1 MPRLPGAEPLP
12 GGLTGAPPA
21 RSVCGGGAAGRA
33 FTSTATT
40 FSDMTAGVLDI
51 AFEDLQ
57 RDRPPVM
64 LWGGLS
70 LLRSLRLASV
80 SVVLATSDPADPALR
95 SRHVAGICRLPPAHA
110 GERSLVD
117 ALVRAGRQLHEALG
131 RRIPLFYGNDEQ
143 LSLVY
148 GHRDELTR
156 HYLLTLNDPALGLA
170 LLEKDRFEALAR
182 VHRLPVPRSWPMG
195 DGAERAL
202 AEASGPKV
210 VKPRRKTHFE
220 ESALRR
226 DVFSGQ
232 GKAIV
237 FRDGRELL
245 SRLPVV
251 HAGEI
256 SVQDYV
262 PGPDRRLVSFHGYAD
277 DEGRVLAWFVG
288 RKIRSFPAHTGESS
302 FLELVHDD
310 ALVHLGLDVAAR
322 LGLKGIFK
330 MDFKQDERDGA
341 YYLLEINA
349 RFSLWSYLG
358 AANGVNLP
366 KVAYDHLVYGK
377 APPATAYS
385 TRYKWLKLALDLKAF
400 RELRAS
406 GQLTAGEWLRS
417 LAFSPAV
424 YHCFAWK
431 DPGPL
436 LAVWGRRASR
446 LLRRWHVTG
455 S

>member
-1 MPRLPGAEPLP
+1 M
-12 GGLTGAPPA
+12 TGALLD
-21 RSVCGGGAAGRA
+21 VA
-33 FTSTATT
+33 FHQ
-40 FSDMTAGVLDI
+40 LR
-51 AFEDLQ
+51 

-70 LLRSLRLASV
+70 LLRALRLASV
-80 SVVLATSDPADPALR
+80 PVVLATADPADPAVR
-95 SRHVAGICRLPPAHA
+95 SRHVAGICRLPPSGPDA
-110 GERSLVD
+110 R
-117 ALVRAGRQLHEALG
+117 ALVAALLEGGRRLHEALG
-131 RRIPLFYGNDEQ
+131 RRVPLFYGNDEQ

-148 GHRDELTR
+148 DHRDELAR
-156 HYLLTLNDPALGLA
+156 HYLLALNEPALGLA
-170 LLEKDRFEALAR
+170 LLEKDRFETLAR
-182 VHRLPVPRSWPMG
+182 VHHLPVPRSWPMG
-195 DGAERAL
+195 EEGERAL
-202 AEASGPKV
+202 SEASGAKV

-226 DVFSGQ
+226 SVFDGH
-232 GKAIV
+232 GKALV

-245 SRLPVV
+245 ARLPRA

-262 PGPDRRLVSFHGYAD
+262 PGPDDRLVSFHGYAD
-277 DEGRVLAWFVG
+277 DRGRVVAWFVG

-302 FLELVHDD
+302 FLELVRDD
-310 ALVHLGLDVAAR
+310 ALVRVGLEVAAR

-330 MDFKQDERDGA
+330 MDFKQDERDGT

-366 KVAYDHLVYGK
+366 KVAYDHLVHGRTPEGVAYG
-377 APPATAYS
+377 
-385 TRYKWLKLALDLKAF
+385 TRYKWLKLALDWKAF
-400 RELRAS
+400 REQRAS
-406 GQLTAGEWLRS
+406 GQITTGRWLRS
-417 LAFSPAV
+417 VAFSPAV
-424 YHCFAWK
+424 YHCFAWT

>member
-1 MPRLPGAEPLP
+1 MSGA
-12 GGLTGAPPA
+12 
-21 RSVCGGGAAGRA
+21 
-33 FTSTATT
+33 
-40 FSDMTAGVLDI
+40 VLDV
-51 AFEDLQ
+51 ALHLLDRE
-57 RDRPPVM
+57 RPPVM

-95 SRHVAGICRLPPAHA
+95 SRHVAGICHLPAPDAD
-110 GERSLVD
+110 ERTLVE
-117 ALVRAGRQLHEALG
+117 ALVQAGARLHEGLG
-131 RRIPLFYGNDEQ
+131 RRVPLFYGNDEQ

-148 GHRDELTR
+148 GHREELER
-156 HYLLTLNDPALGLA
+156 HYLLNLNDPALGLA

-182 VHRLPVPRSWPMG
+182 RHGLPVPRSWPMG
-195 DGAERAL
+195 DGGHAL
-202 AEASGPKV
+202 AEAGGPKV

-226 DVFSGQ
+226 AVFSGH
-232 GKAIV
+232 GKALV
-237 FRDGRELL
+237 FRDGAELL
-245 SRLPVV
+245 ARLPAA
-251 HAGEI
+251 HAGEV

-262 PGPDRRLVSFHGYAD
+262 PGPDQRLVSFHGYAD
-277 DEGRVLAWFVG
+277 ETGRVLAWFVG

-302 FLELVHDD
+302 FLELVRDD
-310 ALVHLGLDVAAR
+310 ALARLGLDVAAR

-349 RFSLWSYLG
+349 RFSLWNYLG

-366 KVAYDHLVYGK
+366 AVAYDHLVHGK
-377 APPATAYS
+377 TAAPAPYA
-385 TRYKWLKLALDLKAF
+385 TRYRWLKLALDWKAF
-400 RELRAS
+400 RELRAA
-406 GQLTAGEWLRS
+406 GELTAAQWLRS
-417 LAFSPAV
+417 VVRSPAV
-424 YHCFAWK
+424 YHCFDWT
-431 DPGPL
+431 DPAPL
-436 LAVWGRRASR
+436 VAVWGRRASR

>member
-1 MPRLPGAEPLP
+1 M
-12 GGLTGAPPA
+12 TGA
-21 RSVCGGGAAGRA
+21 
-33 FTSTATT
+33 
-40 FSDMTAGVLDI
+40 VLDV
-51 AFEDLQ
+51 AFHELR

-64 LWGGLS
+64 LWAGLS

-80 SVVLATSDPADPALR
+80 SVVLATSDPAEPALR
-95 SRHVAGICRLPPAHA
+95 SRHVAGICHLPPPGAD
-110 GERSLVD
+110 ERAVVE
-117 ALVRAGRQLHEALG
+117 ALVEGGRRLHEALG
-131 RRIPLFYGNDEQ
+131 RRVPLFYGNDEQ

-148 GHRDELTR
+148 DHREELAR
-156 HYLLTLNDPALGLA
+156 HYLLTLNERALGLA
-170 LLEKDRFEALAR
+170 LLEKDRFESLAR
-182 VHRLPVPRSWPMG
+182 LHRLPVPRSWPMG
-195 DGAERAL
+195 EEGARAL

-226 DVFSGQ
+226 DVFSGR
-232 GKAIV
+232 GKALV

-245 SRLPVV
+245 AQLPPA
-251 HAGEI
+251 HAGEV

-262 PGPDRRLVSFHGYAD
+262 PGPDHLLLSFHGYAD
-277 DEGRVLAWFVG
+277 ERGRVLAWFVG

-302 FLELVHDD
+302 FLELIHDD
-310 ALVHLGLDVAAR
+310 ALVRLGLDVASR
-322 LGLKGIFK
+322 VGLRGIFK
-330 MDFKQDERDGA
+330 MDFKQDERDGT

-366 KVAYDHLVYGK
+366 KVAYDHLVYGQ
-377 APPATAYS
+377 APEPAAYG
-385 TRYKWLKLALDLKAF
+385 TRYKWLKLALDWRAF
-400 RELRAS
+400 RERRAA
-406 GQLTAGEWLRS
+406 GQLTAGQWLRS
-417 LAFSPAV
+417 VVLSPAV
-424 YHCFAWK
+424 YHCFAWS
-431 DPGPL
+431 DPLPL